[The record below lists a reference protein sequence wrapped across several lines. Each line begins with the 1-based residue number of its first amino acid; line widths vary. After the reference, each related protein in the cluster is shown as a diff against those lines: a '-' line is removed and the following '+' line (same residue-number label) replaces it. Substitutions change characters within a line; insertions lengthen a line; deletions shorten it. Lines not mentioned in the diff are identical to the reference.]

1 MSLAESMDTRGAEP
15 SDNKLTDTEFEIGR
29 KYMGRLPW
37 EMVAWGLGNF
47 VVWKD
52 GDTCAAELR
61 PVPGRD
67 AIAPPPPGE
76 PSTEFDAAVPADAA
90 E

>member
-1 MSLAESMDTRGAEP
+1 MSLAEVLDTRGADP
-15 SDNKLTDTEFEIGR
+15 SDKKLTDTEFEIGR

-47 VVWKD
+47 VVW
-52 GDTCAAELR
+52 LSLW
-61 PVPGRD
+61 PLVLS
-67 AIAPPPPGE
+67 GE
-76 PSTEFDAAVPADAA
+76 REY